1 VIPGDKKMSSETF
14 VSLSNAF
21 ADSVETAGKST
32 VMVNGRRRM
41 PSTGIAYTSDLLITA
56 NHTIER
62 EEDVKI
68 TLPDGSS
75 VTASLAG
82 RDPSR
87 DIALLRLKEGNLNPP
102 ITSQKPARIGEMV
115 LALGRP
121 DDNGLQASLGVVSA
135 IGGPVR
141 TPTGGMLDKYL
152 RSDTFPFPGF
162 SGGPLISANGN
173 IIGMN
178 TSGLAME
185 TLITIPVDVL
195 WPAAQALATHGHIRR
210 PYLGVR
216 SQTVNLAGPQQEALG
231 RKQDTGLLLVS
242 LEENSPA
249 ASAGFIVGDI
259 LVGVNRQPVADHE
272 ALQIALNNVGTGPQ
286 IPIEVLRGGKPSIFQ
301 VTLGER

>member
-1 VIPGDKKMSSETF
+1 MSSETAE
-14 VSLSNAF
+14 SLSNAF
-21 ADSVETAGKST
+21 ADSVETAGNST

-41 PSTGIAYTSDLLITA
+41 PSTGIVYAADLVITA

-62 EEDVKI
+62 EDDVKI

-75 VTASLAG
+75 VSASLAG
-82 RDPSR
+82 RDPAR
-87 DIALLRLKEGNLNPP
+87 DIALLRLKEGALTPP
-102 ITSQKPARIGEMV
+102 AIAQKPARIGELV

-135 IGGPVR
+135 VGGPVR
-141 TPTGGMLDKYL
+141 TPMGGMLDKYL

-173 IIGMN
+173 LLGMN

-185 TLITIPVDVL
+185 TLITIPVEVL
-195 WPAAQALATHGHIRR
+195 WPAAQALAAHGHIRR

-216 SQTVNLAGPQQEALG
+216 SQTVNLAGSQQEPLG

-242 LEENSPA
+242 LEDNSPA
-249 ASAGFIVGDI
+249 AAAGLIVGDI
-259 LVGVNRQPVADHE
+259 LVGVNGQPLTDHE
-272 ALQIALNNVGTGPQ
+272 QLQIALNAAGAGAQ
-286 IPIEVLRGGKPSIFQ
+286 IPIEVLRGGKPAVFQ
-301 VTLGER
+301 VALGDR

>member
-1 VIPGDKKMSSETF
+1 MGNETLE
-14 VSLSNAF
+14 SLSNAF

-41 PSTGIAYTSDLLITA
+41 PSTGIVYAADLVITA
-56 NHTIER
+56 NHTIEK
-62 EEDVKI
+62 EDDVKI
-68 TLPDGSS
+68 LLSDGSS
-75 VTASLAG
+75 VTASLTG
-82 RDPSR
+82 RDPAR

-102 ITSQKPARIGEMV
+102 TLSQKPARIGEMV

-141 TPTGGMLDKYL
+141 TPMGGMLDRYL

-162 SGGPLISANGN
+162 SGGPLISANGSL
-173 IIGMN
+173 IGMN

-185 TLITIPVDVL
+185 TLITIPVEVL
-195 WPAAQALATHGHIRR
+195 WPAAEALAAHGHIRR

-216 SQTVNLAGPQQEALG
+216 SQNVNLASPQQEALG
-231 RKQDTGLLLVS
+231 RKQSTGLLLVS
-242 LEENSPA
+242 LEDQSPA
-249 ASAGFIVGDI
+249 ASAGLIVGDI
-259 LVGVNRQPVADHE
+259 LVGVKSQPVVDHE
-272 ALQIALNNVGTGPQ
+272 ELQIALNNSGAGSQ
-286 IPIEVLRGGKPSIFQ
+286 IPIEVLRGGKPTIFQ